1 MGSSLKTKKVKMFNE
16 PLDIFT
22 DISGFGEIVV
32 IDGVEIR
39 AIFDRESAPD
49 NAFGLVVGN
58 ADPQLIVKD
67 TDVPSDTANAVI
79 VARGVA
85 YSVASVS
92 FDGTGMSVIQLKVQK
107 HDSRPY

>member
-1 MGSSLKTKKVKMFNE
+1 MFNE

-22 DISGFGEIVV
+22 DISGFGEIVL

-49 NAFGLVVGN
+49 TAFGLTLGN

-67 TDVPSDTANAVI
+67 SDVPSDTANVVV

-85 YSVASVS
+85 YSVASVA

>member
-1 MGSSLKTKKVKMFNE
+1 MFNE
-16 PLDIFT
+16 PLDVFT
-22 DISGFGEIVV
+22 DISGFGEIVL
-32 IDGVEIR
+32 IDGVEIS

-49 NAFGLVVGN
+49 TAFGLTLGN

-67 TDVPSDTANAVI
+67 SDVPSDTANAVV

-85 YSVASVS
+85 YSVVSVA